1 MKFMLTWTVHPE
13 NFKETFA
20 RFKAGRAEPP
30 AGVKFLGRWHET
42 GTGKGFMLVE
52 VEDMVAFTGFLMGW
66 SDLSHQTVVPV
77 VEDEDMLK
85 NL

>member
-1 MKFMLTWTVHPE
+1 MKFMVTWAIPPE

-20 RFKAGRAEPP
+20 RFKEGHAKVP
-30 AGVKFLGRWHET
+30 AGAKMIGRWHET
-42 GTGKGFMLVE
+42 GTGKGFMVVE
-52 VEDMVAFTGFLMGW
+52 VEDMVAFTGWLMGW

-77 VEDEDMLK
+77 VEDEDIRR